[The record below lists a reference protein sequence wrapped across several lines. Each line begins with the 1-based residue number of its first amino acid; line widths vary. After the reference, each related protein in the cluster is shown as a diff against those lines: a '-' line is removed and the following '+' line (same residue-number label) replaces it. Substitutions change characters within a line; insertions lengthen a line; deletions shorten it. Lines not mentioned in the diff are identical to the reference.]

1 MEISNKTVVVTGG
14 ATGIGRAL
22 VLAFAKAGARGIAV
36 ADLDERGAQQV
47 AAEAAELAPSCQT
60 FGCRTD
66 VADAAAVQALAD
78 EATRRFGQV
87 DVFCSNAGIIL
98 RKGLDA
104 TADEWQRIWEI
115 NVMAHI
121 HAANAVLPQM
131 LERGDGYFVN
141 TVSAAG
147 LLSQI
152 GSAPYAVTKHA
163 AIGFAEWLD
172 ITYGDRGIKVSC
184 ICPQGVQTKML
195 FGENGERKGFLQEG
209 SVTAEHVAAVTLEG
223 IRDERFLI
231 LPHPEVLEYY
241 RRKGQDYD
249 RWLKGMRRLQ
259 EKVFS
264 EFGAIGKP

>member
-1 MEISNKTVVVTGG
+1 MEVRNKTVVVTGA

-22 VLAFAKAGARGIAV
+22 ALAFAQAGARGVAV
-36 ADLDERGAQQV
+36 ADLNAAGAAKV
-47 AAEAAELAPSCQT
+47 AAEVQEAVPSCQV
-60 FGCRTD
+60 FAQAVD

-87 DVFCSNAGIIL
+87 DIFCSNAGIIL

-104 TADEWQRIWEI
+104 SADEWQRIWEI

-121 HAANAVLPQM
+121 HAARAVLPQM

-163 AIGFAEWLD
+163 AIGFAEWLS

-184 ICPQGVQTKML
+184 ICPQGVQTNML
-195 FGENGERKGFLQEG
+195 FGEKGERKGFLQEG

-223 IRDERFLI
+223 VADERFLI

-249 RWLKGMRRLQ
+249 RWLRGMRRLHD
-259 EKVFS
+259 KVMQ
-264 EFGAIGKP
+264 EFGGIAV

>member
-1 MEISNKTVVVTGG
+1 MEVRNKTVVVTGA

-22 VLAFAKAGARGIAV
+22 ALAFAQAGARGVAV
-36 ADLDERGAQQV
+36 ADLNAAGAAAV
-47 AAEAAELAPSCQT
+47 AAEVQAAAPECQV
-60 FGCRTD
+60 FAQPVD
-66 VADAAAVQALAD
+66 VADAAAVQGLAD
-78 EATRRFGQV
+78 LATQRFGQV
-87 DVFCSNAGIIL
+87 DIFCSNAGIIL

-104 TADEWQRIWEI
+104 SAGDWQRIWEI

-121 HAANAVLPQM
+121 HAARAVLPQM

-163 AIGFAEWLD
+163 AIGFAEWLS

-184 ICPQGVQTKML
+184 ICPQGVQTNML

-209 SVTAEHVAAVTLEG
+209 SVTAEQVAAVTLEG
-223 IRDERFLI
+223 VADERFLI

-249 RWLKGMRRLQ
+249 RWLRGMRRLHD
-259 EKVFS
+259 KVMQ
-264 EFGAIGKP
+264 EFGGIAV

>member
-1 MEISNKTVVVTGG
+1 MEVRNKTVVVTGA

-22 VLAFAKAGARGIAV
+22 ALAFAQAGARGVAV
-36 ADLDERGAQQV
+36 ADLNADGAAKV
-47 AAEAAELAPSCQT
+47 AAEVEAAAPACQV
-60 FGCRTD
+60 FSQPLD
-66 VADAAAVQALAD
+66 VADAAAVQALVD

-87 DVFCSNAGIIL
+87 DIFCSNAGIIL
-98 RKGLDA
+98 RKGLEA
-104 TADEWQRIWEI
+104 SADEWQRIWEI

-121 HAANAVLPQM
+121 HAARAVLPQM

-163 AIGFAEWLD
+163 AIGFAEWLS
-172 ITYGDRGIKVSC
+172 ITYGDRGIRVSC
-184 ICPQGVQTKML
+184 ICPQGVQTNML
-195 FGENGERKGFLQEG
+195 FGEKGERKGFLQEG

-223 IRDERFLI
+223 VADERFLI
-231 LPHPEVLEYY
+231 LPHREVLEYY

-249 RWLKGMRRLQ
+249 RWLRGMRRLHD
-259 EKVFS
+259 KVMQ
-264 EFGAIGKP
+264 EFGGIAV

>member
-1 MEISNKTVVVTGG
+1 MEVRNKTVVVTGA

-22 VLAFAKAGARGIAV
+22 ALAFAQAGARGVAV
-36 ADLDERGAQQV
+36 ADLNAAGAAAVAAEVQV
-47 AAEAAELAPSCQT
+47 AAPACEVFAQPV
-60 FGCRTD
+60 D
-66 VADAAAVQALAD
+66 VADAAAVQGLAD

-87 DVFCSNAGIIL
+87 DIFCSNAGIIL
-98 RKGLDA
+98 RKGLEA
-104 TADEWQRIWEI
+104 SADDWQRIWEI

-121 HAANAVLPQM
+121 HAARAVLPQM
-131 LERGDGYFVN
+131 LERGDGYFIN

-163 AIGFAEWLD
+163 AIGFAEWLS

-184 ICPQGVQTKML
+184 ICPQGVQTNML
-195 FGENGERKGFLQEG
+195 FGEKGERKGFLQEG

-223 IRDERFLI
+223 LADERFLI

-249 RWLKGMRRLQ
+249 RWLRGMRRLHD
-259 EKVFS
+259 KVMQ
-264 EFGAIGKP
+264 EFGGIAV

>member
-1 MEISNKTVVVTGG
+1 MEVRNKTVVVTGA

-22 VLAFAKAGARGIAV
+22 ALAFAQAGARGVAV
-36 ADLDERGAQQV
+36 ADLNAAGAAAV
-47 AAEAAELAPSCQT
+47 AAEVQAVAPACQV
-60 FGCRTD
+60 FAQPVD
-66 VADAAAVQALAD
+66 VADAAAVQGLAD
-78 EATRRFGQV
+78 LATQRFGQV
-87 DVFCSNAGIIL
+87 DIFCSNAGIIL

-104 TADEWQRIWEI
+104 SAGDWQRIWEI

-121 HAANAVLPQM
+121 HAAKAVLPQM

-163 AIGFAEWLD
+163 AIGFAEWLS
-172 ITYGDRGIKVSC
+172 ITYGERGIKVSC
-184 ICPQGVQTKML
+184 ICPQGVQTNML
-195 FGENGERKGFLQEG
+195 FGENGQRKGFLQEG

-223 IRDERFLI
+223 VADERFLI

-249 RWLKGMRRLQ
+249 RWLRGMRRLHD
-259 EKVFS
+259 KVMQ
-264 EFGAIGKP
+264 EFGGIAV

>member
-1 MEISNKTVVVTGG
+1 MEVRNKTVVVTGA

-22 VLAFAKAGARGIAV
+22 ALAFAQAGARGVAV
-36 ADLDERGAQQV
+36 ADLNAAGAAAV
-47 AAEAAELAPSCQT
+47 AAEVQAVAPACEVFAQPV
-60 FGCRTD
+60 D
-66 VADAAAVQALAD
+66 VADAAAVQGLAD

-87 DVFCSNAGIIL
+87 DIFCSNAGIIL
-98 RKGLDA
+98 RKGLEA
-104 TADEWQRIWEI
+104 SADDWQRIWEI

-121 HAANAVLPQM
+121 HAAKAVLPQM
-131 LERGDGYFVN
+131 LERGDGYFIN

-163 AIGFAEWLD
+163 AIGFAEWLS

-184 ICPQGVQTKML
+184 ICPQGVQTNML
-195 FGENGERKGFLQEG
+195 FGEKGERKGFLQEG

-223 IRDERFLI
+223 VADERFLI

-249 RWLKGMRRLQ
+249 RWLRGMRRLHD
-259 EKVFS
+259 KVMQ
-264 EFGAIGKP
+264 EFGGIAV

>member
-1 MEISNKTVVVTGG
+1 MEVRNKTVVVTGA

-22 VLAFAKAGARGIAV
+22 ALAFAQAGARGVAV
-36 ADLDERGAQQV
+36 ADLNAAGAAAV
-47 AAEAAELAPSCQT
+47 AAEVQAVAPACQV
-60 FGCRTD
+60 FAQPVD
-66 VADAAAVQALAD
+66 VADAAAVQGLAD
-78 EATRRFGQV
+78 MATQRFGQV
-87 DVFCSNAGIIL
+87 DIFCSNAGIIL

-104 TADEWQRIWEI
+104 SAGDWQRIWEI

-121 HAANAVLPQM
+121 HAAKAVLPQM

-163 AIGFAEWLD
+163 AIGFAEWLS

-184 ICPQGVQTKML
+184 ICPQGVQTNML

-223 IRDERFLI
+223 VADERFLI

-249 RWLKGMRRLQ
+249 RWLRGMRRLHD
-259 EKVFS
+259 KVMQ
-264 EFGAIGKP
+264 EFGGIAV

>member
-1 MEISNKTVVVTGG
+1 MDINGKTVVVTGG

-22 VLAFAKAGARGIAV
+22 ALAFAQGGARGVAV
-36 ADLDERGAQQV
+36 ADLDEEGARQV
-47 AAEAAELAPSCQT
+47 AGEVGAAVPACEAFS
-60 FGCRTD
+60 RRVD
-66 VADAAAVQALAD
+66 VADEAAVQGLVD
-78 EATRRFGQV
+78 DATQRFGQV

-98 RKGLDA
+98 RKGLEASAED
-104 TADEWQRIWEI
+104 WQRIWEI

-121 HAANAVLPQM
+121 HAAKAVLPQM
-131 LERGDGYFVN
+131 LARGDGYFVN

-163 AIGFAEWLD
+163 AIGFAEWLS

-184 ICPQGVQTKML
+184 ICPQGVQTRML
-195 FGENGERKGFLQEG
+195 FGEKGERKGFLQEG
-209 SVTAEHVAAVTLEG
+209 SVTAEHVAQVTLEG
-223 IRDERFLI
+223 VQDERFLI

-249 RWLKGMRRLQ
+249 RWLKGMRRLHD
-259 EKVFS
+259 KVMS
-264 EFGAIGKP
+264 EFGGIPG

>member
-1 MEISNKTVVVTGG
+1 MDIRNKTVVVTGG

-22 VLAFAKAGARGIAV
+22 VLAFARAGARGVAV
-36 ADLDERGAQQV
+36 ADIDADGAEQV
-47 AAEAAELAPSCQT
+47 AAAAAAEAP
-60 FGCRTD
+60 GCEVFARRTD

-98 RKGLDA
+98 RKALDA
-104 TADEWQRIWEI
+104 SAEEWQRIWEI

-121 HAANAVLPQM
+121 HAARAVLPQM
-131 LERGDGYFVN
+131 LARGDGYFVN

-163 AIGFAEWLD
+163 AIGFAEWLS

-195 FGENGERKGFLQEG
+195 YGEKGERKGFLQDG
-209 SVTAEHVAAVTLEG
+209 SVTPEHVAAVTLEG
-223 IRDERFLI
+223 IADERFLV

-249 RWLKGMRRLQ
+249 RWLKGMRRLHD
-259 EKVFS
+259 KVMQ
-264 EFGAIGKP
+264 EFGNLPV

>member
-1 MEISNKTVVVTGG
+1 MQVKDKTVVVTGA

-22 VLAFAKAGARGIAV
+22 ALAFARAGARGVAI
-36 ADLDERGAQQV
+36 ADLNAAGAAEV
-47 AAEAAELAPSCQT
+47 AAETQAAAPGCQV
-60 FGCRTD
+60 FAQAVD
-66 VADAAAVQALAD
+66 VSDAAAVQALTD

-87 DVFCSNAGIIL
+87 DVFCSNAGIIV

-104 TADEWQRIWEI
+104 SAEEWQRIWDI

-121 HAANAVLPQM
+121 HAAKAVMPQM
-131 LERGDGYFVN
+131 VARGDGYFVN

-163 AIGFAEWLD
+163 AIGFAEWLS

-184 ICPQGVQTKML
+184 ICPQGVQTNML
-195 FGENGERKGFLQEG
+195 FGEKGERKGFLQEG
-209 SVTAEHVAAVTLEG
+209 SVTPEHVAAATLEG
-223 IRDERFLI
+223 IADERFLI

-249 RWLKGMRRLQ
+249 RWLRGMRRLQ
-259 EKVFS
+259 EKVMQ
-264 EFGAIGKP
+264 EFGGIAV

>member
-1 MEISNKTVVVTGG
+1 MQVKGKTIVVTGA

-22 VLAFAKAGARGIAV
+22 AMAFARAGARGVAI
-36 ADLDERGAQQV
+36 ADLNAAGAAAV
-47 AAEAAELAPSCQT
+47 AAEVQAAVPDCKV
-60 FGCRTD
+60 FGQAVD
-66 VADAAAVQALAD
+66 VADASAVQALTD
-78 EATRRFGQV
+78 EATRRFGQI

-104 TADEWQRIWEI
+104 SAEEWQRIWEI

-121 HAANAVLPQM
+121 HAAKAVLPQM

-163 AIGFAEWLD
+163 AIGFAEWLS

-184 ICPQGVQTKML
+184 ICPQGVQTNML

-209 SVTAEHVAAVTLEG
+209 SVTPEHVADATLEG
-223 IRDERFLI
+223 MVDERFLI

-241 RRKGQDYD
+241 QRKGQDYD
-249 RWLKGMRRLQ
+249 RWLRGMRRLH
-259 EKVFS
+259 EKVMQ
-264 EFGAIGKP
+264 EFGGIAV

>member
-1 MEISNKTVVVTGG
+1 MEVRNKTVVVTGA

-22 VLAFAKAGARGIAV
+22 ALAFAQAGARGVAV
-36 ADLDERGAQQV
+36 ADLNADGAAKV
-47 AAEAAELAPSCQT
+47 AAEAQAAAPDCQV
-60 FGCRTD
+60 FAQPVD
-66 VADAAAVQALAD
+66 VADAAAVQSLAD

-87 DVFCSNAGIIL
+87 DIFCSNAGIIL
-98 RKGLDA
+98 RKGLEA
-104 TADEWQRIWEI
+104 SADDWQRIWEI

-121 HAANAVLPQM
+121 HAARAVLPQM

-163 AIGFAEWLD
+163 AIGFAEWLS

-184 ICPQGVQTKML
+184 ICPQGVQTNML
-195 FGENGERKGFLQEG
+195 FGEKGERKGFLQEG

-223 IRDERFLI
+223 VADERFLI

-249 RWLKGMRRLQ
+249 RWLRGMRRLHD
-259 EKVFS
+259 KVMQ
-264 EFGAIGKP
+264 EFGGIAV

>member
-1 MEISNKTVVVTGG
+1 MQVKDKTVVVTGA

-22 VLAFAKAGARGIAV
+22 AMAFARAGARGVAI
-36 ADLDERGAQQV
+36 ADLNAAGAAMV
-47 AAEAAELAPSCQT
+47 AAEVQAAAPDCQV
-60 FGCRTD
+60 FGQAVD
-66 VADAAAVQALAD
+66 VADASAVQALTD

-104 TADEWQRIWEI
+104 SAEEWQRIWDI

-121 HAANAVLPQM
+121 HAAKAVLPQM

-163 AIGFAEWLD
+163 AIGFAEWLS

-184 ICPQGVQTKML
+184 ICPQGVQTNML
-195 FGENGERKGFLQEG
+195 FGEKGERKGFLQEG
-209 SVTAEHVAAVTLEG
+209 SVTAEHVADATLEG
-223 IRDERFLI
+223 MDNERFLI

-249 RWLKGMRRLQ
+249 RWLRGMRRLH
-259 EKVFS
+259 EKVMQ
-264 EFGAIGKP
+264 EFGGIAV

>member
-1 MEISNKTVVVTGG
+1 MEISNKTVIVTGG

-22 VLAFAKAGARGIAV
+22 VLAFARAGARGIAV

-47 AAEAAELAPSCQT
+47 AAEAAELAPSCQA

-131 LERGDGYFVN
+131 LERGEGYFVN

-152 GSAPYAVTKHA
+152 GSAPHAVTKHA
-163 AIGFAEWLD
+163 AIGFAEWLE

-195 FGENGERKGFLQEG
+195 FGENGERKGFLDRK
-209 SVTAEHVAAVTLEG
+209 SVV
-223 IRDERFLI
+223 
-231 LPHPEVLEYY
+231 
-241 RRKGQDYD
+241 
-249 RWLKGMRRLQ
+249 
-259 EKVFS
+259 
-264 EFGAIGKP
+264 

>member
-1 MEISNKTVVVTGG
+1 MQVKDKTVVVTGA

-22 VLAFAKAGARGIAV
+22 ALAFAQAGARGVAI
-36 ADLDERGAQQV
+36 ADLNAAGAAAV
-47 AAEAAELAPSCQT
+47 AAEVQAAAPDCKVFAQ
-60 FGCRTD
+60 GVD
-66 VADAAAVQALAD
+66 VSDEAAVQSLAD
-78 EATRRFGQV
+78 EATRRFGQI

-104 TADEWQRIWEI
+104 SAEEWQRIWDI

-121 HAANAVLPQM
+121 HAAKAVLPQM

-163 AIGFAEWLD
+163 AIGFAEWLS

-184 ICPQGVQTKML
+184 ICPQGVQTNML
-195 FGENGERKGFLQEG
+195 LGENGERKGFLQEG
-209 SVTAEHVAAVTLEG
+209 SVTAEHVAAATLEG
-223 IRDERFLI
+223 IADERFLI

-249 RWLKGMRRLQ
+249 RWLHGMRRLH
-259 EKVFS
+259 EKVMQ
-264 EFGAIGKP
+264 EFGGIAV

>member
-1 MEISNKTVVVTGG
+1 MEVRNKTVVVTGA

-22 VLAFAKAGARGIAV
+22 ALAFAQAGARGVAV
-36 ADLDERGAQQV
+36 ADLNAAGAAAV
-47 AAEAAELAPSCQT
+47 AAEVQAAARACQVFT
-60 FGCRTD
+60 QPVD
-66 VADAAAVQALAD
+66 VADAAAVQGLAD
-78 EATRRFGQV
+78 LATQRFGQV
-87 DVFCSNAGIIL
+87 DIFCSNAGIIL

-104 TADEWQRIWEI
+104 SAGEWQRIWDI

-121 HAANAVLPQM
+121 HAAKAVLPQM

-163 AIGFAEWLD
+163 AIGFAEWLS
-172 ITYGDRGIKVSC
+172 ITYGERGIKVSC
-184 ICPQGVQTKML
+184 ICPQGVQTNML

-209 SVTAEHVAAVTLEG
+209 SVTAGHVAAVTLEG
-223 IRDERFLI
+223 VADERFLI

-249 RWLKGMRRLQ
+249 RWLRGMRRLHD
-259 EKVFS
+259 KVMQ
-264 EFGAIGKP
+264 EFGGIAV

>member
-1 MEISNKTVVVTGG
+1 MEVRNKSVVVTGA

-22 VLAFAKAGARGIAV
+22 ALAFAQAGARGVAV
-36 ADLDERGAQQV
+36 ADLNEAGAASV
-47 AAEAAELAPSCQT
+47 AAEVQEAVPSCQV
-60 FGCRTD
+60 FAQAVD
-66 VADAAAVQALAD
+66 VADANAVQALAD

-87 DVFCSNAGIIL
+87 DIFCSNAGIIL

-104 TADEWQRIWEI
+104 GAEEWQRIWEI

-121 HAANAVLPQM
+121 HAARAVLPQM
-131 LERGDGYFVN
+131 LERGDGYFIN

-163 AIGFAEWLD
+163 AIGFAEWLS

-184 ICPQGVQTKML
+184 ICPQGVQTNML
-195 FGENGERKGFLQEG
+195 FGEKGERKGFLQEG

-223 IRDERFLI
+223 VADERFLI

-249 RWLKGMRRLQ
+249 RWLRGMRRLHD
-259 EKVFS
+259 KVMQ
-264 EFGAIGKP
+264 EFGGIAV

>member
-1 MEISNKTVVVTGG
+1 MEVRNKTVVVTGA

-22 VLAFAKAGARGIAV
+22 ALAFAQAGARGVAV
-36 ADLDERGAQQV
+36 ADLNAAGAAAV
-47 AAEAAELAPSCQT
+47 AAEVQAVAPACQV
-60 FGCRTD
+60 FAQPVD
-66 VADAAAVQALAD
+66 VADAAAVQGLAD
-78 EATRRFGQV
+78 LATQRFGQV
-87 DVFCSNAGIIL
+87 DIFCSNAGIIL

-104 TADEWQRIWEI
+104 SAGDWQRIWEI

-121 HAANAVLPQM
+121 HAAKAVLPQM

-163 AIGFAEWLD
+163 AIGFAEWLS
-172 ITYGDRGIKVSC
+172 ITYGERGIKVSC
-184 ICPQGVQTKML
+184 ICPQGVQTNML

-223 IRDERFLI
+223 VADERFLI

-249 RWLKGMRRLQ
+249 RWLRGMRRLHD
-259 EKVFS
+259 KVMQ
-264 EFGAIGKP
+264 EFGGIAV

>member
-1 MEISNKTVVVTGG
+1 MEVRNKTVVVTGA

-22 VLAFAKAGARGIAV
+22 ALAFAQAGARGVAV
-36 ADLDERGAQQV
+36 ADLNAAGAAAV
-47 AAEAAELAPSCQT
+47 AAEIQAVAPACQV
-60 FGCRTD
+60 FAQPVD
-66 VADAAAVQALAD
+66 VADAAAVQGLAD
-78 EATRRFGQV
+78 LATQRFGQV
-87 DVFCSNAGIIL
+87 DIFCSNAGIIL

-104 TADEWQRIWEI
+104 SAGDWQRIWEI

-121 HAANAVLPQM
+121 HAAKAVLPQM

-163 AIGFAEWLD
+163 AIGFAEWLS
-172 ITYGDRGIKVSC
+172 ITYGERGIKVSC
-184 ICPQGVQTKML
+184 ICPQGVQTNML
-195 FGENGERKGFLQEG
+195 FGENGQRKGFLQEG

-223 IRDERFLI
+223 VADERFLI

-249 RWLKGMRRLQ
+249 RWLRGMRRLHD
-259 EKVFS
+259 KVMQ
-264 EFGAIGKP
+264 EFGGIAV

>member
-1 MEISNKTVVVTGG
+1 MEIRNKTVVVTGA

-22 VLAFAKAGARGIAV
+22 ALAFAAGGARGVAV
-36 ADLDERGAQQV
+36 ADLDGNGAQAVAEEVAKASPDCQV
-47 AAEAAELAPSCQT
+47 FARQ
-60 FGCRTD
+60 TD

-78 EATRRFGQV
+78 EATQRFGQI

-104 TADEWQRIWEI
+104 SAEEWQRIWEI

-121 HAANAVLPQM
+121 HASRAVLPQM
-131 LERGDGYFVN
+131 LARGDGYFVN

-163 AIGFAEWLD
+163 AIGFAEWLS

-184 ICPQGVQTKML
+184 ICPQGVQTRML
-195 FGENGERKGFLQEG
+195 FGEDGERKGFLQAG
-209 SVTAEHVAAVTLEG
+209 SVTPEHVAQVTLEG
-223 IRDERFLI
+223 VKDERFLI

-241 RRKGQDYD
+241 QRKGQDYD
-249 RWLKGMRRLQ
+249 RWLKGMRRLHD
-259 EKVFS
+259 KVMA
-264 EFGAIGKP
+264 EFGGTVV

>member
-1 MEISNKTVVVTGG
+1 MEVRNKTVVVTGA

-22 VLAFAKAGARGIAV
+22 ALAFAQAGARGVAV
-36 ADLDERGAQQV
+36 ADLNADGAAKV
-47 AAEAAELAPSCQT
+47 AA
-60 FGCRTD
+60 
-66 VADAAAVQALAD
+66 

-87 DVFCSNAGIIL
+87 DIFCSNAGIIL
-98 RKGLDA
+98 RKGLEA
-104 TADEWQRIWEI
+104 SADDWQRIWEI

-121 HAANAVLPQM
+121 HAARAVLPQM

-163 AIGFAEWLD
+163 AIGFAEWLS

-184 ICPQGVQTKML
+184 ICPQGVQTNML
-195 FGENGERKGFLQEG
+195 FGEKGERKGFLQEG

-223 IRDERFLI
+223 VADERFLI

-249 RWLKGMRRLQ
+249 RWLRGMRRLHD
-259 EKVFS
+259 KVMQ
-264 EFGAIGKP
+264 EFGGIAV

>member
-1 MEISNKTVVVTGG
+1 MEVRNKTVVVTGA

-22 VLAFAKAGARGIAV
+22 ALAFAQAGARGVAV
-36 ADLDERGAQQV
+36 ADLNAAGAAAV
-47 AAEAAELAPSCQT
+47 AAEVQAVAPACQV
-60 FGCRTD
+60 FAQPVD
-66 VADAAAVQALAD
+66 VADAAAVQGLAD
-78 EATRRFGQV
+78 LATQRFGQV
-87 DVFCSNAGIIL
+87 DIFCSNAGIIL

-104 TADEWQRIWEI
+104 SAGDWQRIWEI

-121 HAANAVLPQM
+121 HAAKAVLPQM

-163 AIGFAEWLD
+163 AIGFAEWLS
-172 ITYGDRGIKVSC
+172 ITYGERGVKVSC
-184 ICPQGVQTKML
+184 ICPQGVQTNML

-223 IRDERFLI
+223 VADERFLI

-249 RWLKGMRRLQ
+249 RWLRGMRRLHD
-259 EKVFS
+259 KVMQ
-264 EFGAIGKP
+264 EFGGIAV

>member
-1 MEISNKTVVVTGG
+1 MQVKDKTVVVTGG

-22 VLAFAKAGARGIAV
+22 ALAFAQAGARGVAI
-36 ADLDERGAQQV
+36 ADLNAAGAASV
-47 AAEAAELAPSCQT
+47 AAEVQAAAPDCKV
-60 FGCRTD
+60 FGQAVD
-66 VADAAAVQALAD
+66 VADASAVQALTD

-104 TADEWQRIWEI
+104 SAGEWQRIWDI

-121 HAANAVLPQM
+121 HAAKAVLPQM

-163 AIGFAEWLD
+163 AIGFAEWLS

-184 ICPQGVQTKML
+184 ICPQGVQTNML
-195 FGENGERKGFLQEG
+195 FGENGERKGFLQQG
-209 SVTAEHVAAVTLEG
+209 SVTAEHVADATLAG
-223 IRDERFLI
+223 MADERFLI

-249 RWLKGMRRLQ
+249 RWLRGMRRLHEQ
-259 EKVFS
+259 VMQ
-264 EFGAIGKP
+264 EFGGSAV

>member
-1 MEISNKTVVVTGG
+1 MEVRNKTVVVTGA

-22 VLAFAKAGARGIAV
+22 ALAFAQAGARGVAV
-36 ADLDERGAQQV
+36 ADLNAAGAAAV
-47 AAEAAELAPSCQT
+47 AAEVQAAAPGCQV
-60 FGCRTD
+60 FAQPVD

-78 EATRRFGQV
+78 LATQRFGQV
-87 DVFCSNAGIIL
+87 DIFCSNAGIIL
-98 RKGLDA
+98 RKGLEASAGD
-104 TADEWQRIWEI
+104 WQRIWEI

-121 HAANAVLPQM
+121 HAARAVLPQM

-163 AIGFAEWLD
+163 AIGFAEWLS
-172 ITYGDRGIKVSC
+172 ITYGERGIKVSC
-184 ICPQGVQTKML
+184 ICPQGVQTNML
-195 FGENGERKGFLQEG
+195 FGEKGERKGFLQEG

-223 IRDERFLI
+223 VADERFLI

-249 RWLKGMRRLQ
+249 RWLRGMRRLHD
-259 EKVFS
+259 KVMQ
-264 EFGAIGKP
+264 EFGGIAV

>member
-1 MEISNKTVVVTGG
+1 MDIRNKTVVVTGA

-22 VLAFAKAGARGIAV
+22 ALAFAQAGARGVAV
-36 ADLDERGAQQV
+36 ADLNEAGAAKVAGEVQQAV
-47 AAEAAELAPSCQT
+47 PSCQV
-60 FGCRTD
+60 FAQAVD

-104 TADEWQRIWEI
+104 GADEWQRIWEI

-121 HAANAVLPQM
+121 HAARAVLPQM

-152 GSAPYAVTKHA
+152 GSAPLRGDQARGDRVCRMAVHHLWRPRHQGQLHLPAGRADQYAV
-163 AIGFAEWLD
+163 
-172 ITYGDRGIKVSC
+172 RR
-184 ICPQGVQTKML
+184 
-195 FGENGERKGFLQEG
+195 ER
-209 SVTAEHVAAVTLEG
+209 
-223 IRDERFLI
+223 
-231 LPHPEVLEYY
+231 
-241 RRKGQDYD
+241 
-249 RWLKGMRRLQ
+249 
-259 EKVFS
+259 
-264 EFGAIGKP
+264 

>member
-1 MEISNKTVVVTGG
+1 MDIRNKTVVVTGA

-22 VLAFAKAGARGIAV
+22 ALAFAQAGARGVAV
-36 ADLDERGAQQV
+36 ADLNASGAATVAAEVKAATPGCEVFAQQV
-47 AAEAAELAPSCQT
+47 
-60 FGCRTD
+60 D
-66 VADAAAVQALAD
+66 VADAAAVQGLAD
-78 EATRRFGQV
+78 EATRRFGQI

-104 TADEWQRIWEI
+104 SADEWQRIWEI

-121 HAANAVLPQM
+121 HAARAVLPQM

-163 AIGFAEWLD
+163 AIGFAEWLS

-184 ICPQGVQTKML
+184 ICPQGVQTNML
-195 FGENGERKGFLQEG
+195 FGEKGERKGFLQEG
-209 SVTAEHVAAVTLEG
+209 SVTAGHVAAVTLEG
-223 IRDERFLI
+223 VADERFLI

-241 RRKGQDYD
+241 QRKGQDYD
-249 RWLKGMRRLQ
+249 RWLRGMRRLHD
-259 EKVFS
+259 KVMQ
-264 EFGAIGKP
+264 EFGGIAV